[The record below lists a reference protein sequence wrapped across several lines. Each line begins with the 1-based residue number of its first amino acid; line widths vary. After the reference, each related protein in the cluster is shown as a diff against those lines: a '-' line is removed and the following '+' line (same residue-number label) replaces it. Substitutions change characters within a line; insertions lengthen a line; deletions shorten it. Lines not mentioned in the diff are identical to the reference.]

1 MIKIQRELYQIILK
15 EINKNYLK
23 FYNEDFLKIVNRF
36 DFQDYLGEIVL
47 KNKYDALSLM
57 ELFYPLYKKHWDIN
71 ELEWLQYIYNWTL
84 KLSFPEKVNME
95 FDLGLEPLLLF
106 YLNIL
111 REFSKYEIKYH
122 KGNFLHEYPISFLD
136 EKEEQDSNYLKEY
149 LNFKNAFLNNWI
161 YELMKLDL
169 CLTDH
174 NTIEH
179 IVGVNH
185 LSLNIARQLKI
196 LGLSIDLGIVAG
208 SGLGHDIGKYGVKEE
223 EASRVPYLH
232 YYYTEEWFSKINAEK
247 KLAI

>member
-1 MIKIQRELYQIILK
+1 M
-15 EINKNYLK
+15 
-23 FYNEDFLKIVNRF
+23 
-36 DFQDYLGEIVL
+36 
-47 KNKYDALSLM
+47 
-57 ELFYPLYKKHWDIN
+57 
-71 ELEWLQYIYNWTL
+71 
-84 KLSFPEKVNME
+84 
-95 FDLGLEPLLLF
+95 
-106 YLNIL
+106 
-111 REFSKYEIKYH
+111 
-122 KGNFLHEYPISFLD
+122 D

-247 KLAI
+247 LAI